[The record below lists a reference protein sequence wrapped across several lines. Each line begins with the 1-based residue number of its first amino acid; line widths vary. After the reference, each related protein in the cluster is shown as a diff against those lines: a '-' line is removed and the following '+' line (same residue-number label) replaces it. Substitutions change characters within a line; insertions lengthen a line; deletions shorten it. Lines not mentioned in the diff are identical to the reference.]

1 MINIDNRHP
10 VQPELLAQLGQKQVD
25 RIVQAFCLAQQF
37 QRQISQIFRPG
48 RTETVDRIQQMRIGI
63 QLRQH
68 HTQLIGRIQI
78 TGRPFL
84 AIRFHILQGT
94 FRTTVQTTELVDHRR
109 HTHPDTDGNL
119 QTTPGIRKQL
129 RYLCRDHP
137 PDNGCPCLVAIPD
150 KQHELIATKAKR
162 NIVHPGYFASPEY
175 PPPHARPYRQTHCPL
190 PD

>member
-1 MINIDNRHP
+1 
-10 VQPELLAQLGQKQVD
+10 
-25 RIVQAFCLAQQF
+25 
-37 QRQISQIFRPG
+37 
-48 RTETVDRIQQMRIGI
+48 MRIGI

-68 HTQLIGRIQI
+68 HTELIGRIQI

-94 FRTTVQTTELVDHRR
+94 FRTTVQATELVDHRR

-150 KQHELIATKAKR
+150 KQHELIATEAQR
-162 NIVHPGYFASPEY
+162 NIVHPDTRLQNIRHLTQDHIGKNTALFLIDPGKII
-175 PPPHARPYRQTHCPL
+175 HIQNHQRTDLIHRLGIHNL
-190 PD
+190 PDHPQTGFTRVKSRQRIP